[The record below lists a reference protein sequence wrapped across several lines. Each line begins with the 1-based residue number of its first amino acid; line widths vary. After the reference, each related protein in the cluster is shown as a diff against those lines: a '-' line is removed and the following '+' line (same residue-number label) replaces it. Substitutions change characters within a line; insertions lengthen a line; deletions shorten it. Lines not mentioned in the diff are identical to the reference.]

1 MTPGTPYELVLRGE
15 LGDGFG
21 FEGMRLERR
30 EGTTILTGMVR
41 DQARLF
47 GMLDRIQDLGLELVS
62 IRPVERSP

>member
-1 MTPGTPYELVLRGE
+1 MASGTPYELVLRGE

-30 EGTTILTGMVR
+30 EGTTILTGMVS

-62 IRPVERSP
+62 IRPAERSP